1 MKYQKNAKTNDN
13 FCIAGSIYFV
23 LSSVPFLR
31 HAIDTRTKAMKNE
44 IHVLNSCYIHQFIW
58 SKLTI
63 GTLEQDVKYVQS

>member
-44 IHVLNSCYIHQFIW
+44 IHVLNSCYIHQFI
-58 SKLTI
+58 
-63 GTLEQDVKYVQS
+63 